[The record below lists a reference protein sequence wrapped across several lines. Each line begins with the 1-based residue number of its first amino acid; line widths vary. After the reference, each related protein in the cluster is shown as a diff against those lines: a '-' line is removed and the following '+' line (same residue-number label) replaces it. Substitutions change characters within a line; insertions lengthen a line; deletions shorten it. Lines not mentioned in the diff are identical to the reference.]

1 MALDRLCAL
10 VEPAM
15 EDAKNFL
22 DTDKPSPL
30 EEELEPFAERPSGV
44 GLDMPPWIQ
53 RLEDELD
60 RVKTSKS
67 ALANL
72 AENLFQV
79 PKANLQFDLLAE
91 QFKDLE
97 NKGSKE

>member
-1 MALDRLCAL
+1 
-10 VEPAM
+10 
-15 EDAKNFL
+15 
-22 DTDKPSPL
+22 
-30 EEELEPFAERPSGV
+30 
-44 GLDMPPWIQ
+44 MPPWIQ
-53 RLEDELD
+53 LLEDELD

-79 PKANLQFDLLAE
+79 PKADLDFAMLAD

>member
-1 MALDRLCAL
+1 MA
-10 VEPAM
+10 
-15 EDAKNFL
+15 
-22 DTDKPSPL
+22 
-30 EEELEPFAERPSGV
+30 FAERPSGV

-53 RLEDELD
+53 RLEDELE

-79 PKANLQFDLLAE
+79 PKANLKFAILAD

-97 NKGSKE
+97 NKGNKE